1 MRNAQAGGTVERPRI
16 DCLDLT
22 LGQSPVSEI
31 DNDANEPG
39 VITDPNPDGDQISR
53 SSRDRWHRKR
63 KHPREKTNDA
73 NTTGD
78 TSTAHQ
84 ASTGHG
90 SNLPPSRTAAE
101 SPSARRRGHRQE
113 ATPAAND
120 LYIAPDLVR
129 ASAFRSRVNPGV
141 ATTHQDCCCESS
153 SAAGATASGVA
164 EVRA

>member
-16 DCLDLT
+16 DCPDLT

-63 KHPREKTNDA
+63 KHPRDETNDA

-101 SPSARRRGHRQE
+101 
-113 ATPAAND
+113 
-120 LYIAPDLVR
+120 
-129 ASAFRSRVNPGV
+129 
-141 ATTHQDCCCESS
+141 
-153 SAAGATASGVA
+153 
-164 EVRA
+164 